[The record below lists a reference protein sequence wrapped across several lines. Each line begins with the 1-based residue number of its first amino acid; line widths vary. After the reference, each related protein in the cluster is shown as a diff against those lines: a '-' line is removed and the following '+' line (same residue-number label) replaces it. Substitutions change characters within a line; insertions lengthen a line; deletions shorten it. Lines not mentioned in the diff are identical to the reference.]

1 MTIQPFQTSRP
12 SVRVLLVLALLTV
25 CLVPT
30 RSLTQTP
37 ADDRGLKP
45 ILDYISSGWDTLTRS
60 MAECQSVVDPKIA
73 APSVLY
79 LPAGFQEPDA
89 IKGLSG
95 SCNVR
100 VEHLPTPIHR
110 LGEID
115 TSNFNPPGLLYLP
128 EKYVVPGG
136 RFNEMYGWDSYFI
149 IRGLLES
156 NRLELARGM
165 VDNFFFEIEN
175 YGAMLNANR
184 TYYLTRSQ
192 PPFVSSMFIDVYQ
205 ALLKQGS
212 ARDKKANQA
221 WLERAYKDLNHDYE
235 IWIRDPHLAG
245 QTGLSRYYDFGDG
258 PPQEAVKD
266 ETGFYRKVSQYFF
279 LHPGQAD
286 SYVYKNRP
294 EAKSSVTGA

>member
-1 MTIQPFQTSRP
+1 MTIQPFQTPRR
-12 SVRVLLVLALLTV
+12 SVRILLVLALLTV

-136 RFNEMYGWDSYFI
+136 FFNEMYGWDSYFI
-149 IRGLLES
+149 IRGLL
-156 NRLELARGM
+156 RAGKLDLARGQ
-165 VDNFFFEIEN
+165 VENFFYEIEH
-175 YGAMLNANR
+175 YGSILNANR
-184 TYYLTRSQ
+184 TYFLTRSQ
-192 PPFVSSMFIDVYQ
+192 PPFLSAMVMAVNDTEKEKS
-205 ALLKQGS
+205 KQD
-212 ARDKKANQA
+212 DKA
-221 WLERAYKDLNHDYE
+221 WLEKAYPFIVKDWQMWTSGE
-235 IWIRDPHLAG
+235 HLAG
-245 QTGLSRYYDFGDG
+245 KTGLSR
-258 PPQEAVKD
+258 
-266 ETGFYRKVSQYFF
+266 
-279 LHPGQAD
+279 
-286 SYVYKNRP
+286 
-294 EAKSSVTGA
+294 

>member
-1 MTIQPFQTSRP
+1 MTIQPFQTPRR
-12 SVRVLLVLALLTV
+12 SVRILLVLALLTV

-136 RFNEMYGWDSYFI
+136 ASMRCTDGIATSSSEDC
-149 IRGLLES
+149 S
-156 NRLELARGM
+156 NRTGSNWRAAWSKTSSSKSRTTAPCSMRTART
-165 VDNFFFEIEN
+165 I
-175 YGAMLNANR
+175 
-184 TYYLTRSQ
+184 
-192 PPFVSSMFIDVYQ
+192 
-205 ALLKQGS
+205 
-212 ARDKKANQA
+212 
-221 WLERAYKDLNHDYE
+221 
-235 IWIRDPHLAG
+235 
-245 QTGLSRYYDFGDG
+245 
-258 PPQEAVKD
+258 
-266 ETGFYRKVSQYFF
+266 
-279 LHPGQAD
+279 
-286 SYVYKNRP
+286 
-294 EAKSSVTGA
+294 